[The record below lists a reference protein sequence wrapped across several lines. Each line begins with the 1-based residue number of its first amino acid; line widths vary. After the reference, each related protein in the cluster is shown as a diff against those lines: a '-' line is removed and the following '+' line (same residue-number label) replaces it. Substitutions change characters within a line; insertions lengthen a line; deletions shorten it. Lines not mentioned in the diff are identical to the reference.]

1 LRFGAK
7 EKPSANRVE
16 GAGILLAGVDNGKE
30 GWRSK
35 AELYKIMRLGTGR
48 HVLIG
53 SVIMRTS
60 KRAPGFTLVELLVV
74 IGIIALLI
82 AILMPALSKA
92 REASQKTV
100 CLSNLRQL
108 GTAMQLYATEFK
120 DAIPIGYMSEK
131 QFSYVVHWNNSGS
144 NPPKPSQMGLLVVA
158 GLSKEPRAFY
168 CPSEQDPMFMY
179 DTPENQW
186 PFDRTPPHPW
196 LTQPAPAG
204 TTRHT
209 RFGFNA
215 RPVIHWP
222 PNSTLPATD
231 PRYHLPAEM
240 PRKSRLGNRALLA
253 DILINRNFI
262 KGRHKK
268 GINVLFGS
276 WSAQFVLTS
285 DFDRGGWRD
294 MPANADVSTGY
305 NDAMLVTRSGI
316 DFGIWADL
324 DATHR

>member
-1 LRFGAK
+1 
-7 EKPSANRVE
+7 
-16 GAGILLAGVDNGKE
+16 
-30 GWRSK
+30 
-35 AELYKIMRLGTGR
+35 
-48 HVLIG
+48 
-53 SVIMRTS
+53 MRTS
-60 KRAPGFTLVELLVV
+60 KRHRGFTLVELLVV

-131 QFSYVVHWNNSGS
+131 QFSYVVNWNHSGS
-144 NPPKPSQMGLLVVA
+144 NPPHPSQMGFLAVA
-158 GLSKEPRAFY
+158 GLAKEPRAFY
-168 CPSEQDPMFMY
+168 CPSETDPMFMY
-179 DTPENQW
+179 DTPQNQW

-196 LTQPAPAG
+196 LTQTGPE
-204 TTRHT
+204 TRHT
-209 RFGFNA
+209 RFGFSA
-215 RPVIHWP
+215 RPVVHWP
-222 PNSTLPATD
+222 ASST
-231 PRYHLPAEM
+231 YWLPAEM

-253 DILINRNFI
+253 DMLINRNFI

-276 WSAQFVLTS
+276 WSAQFVLMS
-285 DFDRGGWRD
+285 DFDRGAWRD
-294 MPANADVSTGY
+294 LPANADVSTGY
-305 NDAMLVTRSGI
+305 NDAMLVTRGGI